1 MTEILSRGE
10 VDQLLSSIE
19 EIDANLEK
27 EKRSSHQTDSIIQK
41 KIQLYDFR
49 HPDRFSKEQLRTIE
63 IMHET
68 FARLV
73 TNNFSTQLRTLVS
86 VQIASVSQITYEE
99 FVKTAANPTLFAV
112 IDMRPFS
119 GSAMIEINP
128 SITFTIMEILF
139 GGEGGSIFNRELT
152 EIEQAVAENI
162 IEGMLEY
169 FRETWKKIINLRP
182 HLLNIETNPNL
193 VQVVPPNEMMLLI
206 IFNCKINNIDGLI
219 NIAIPY
225 ITIEPIV
232 SKLSAQTWYA
242 VDISGENDEK
252 VKGKLTRIMT
262 EVEMDVTAVIG
273 KVQLSID
280 EILSL
285 KTGDVVM
292 LDGAKF
298 TDPISLC
305 IGDIKKFNV
314 IPGRKA
320 NRLAVKIIDGI
331 QENVQTEDDDFSSS
345 YQEKDQ
351 LEDL

>member
-1 MTEILSRGE
+1 MTEILSRSE

-19 EIDANLEK
+19 EIDSALEK
-27 EKRSSHQTDSIIQK
+27 EKQTSQATDSIIQK
-41 KIQLYDFR
+41 RIQLYDFR

-99 FVKTAANPTLFAV
+99 FVKTVANPTLFAV

-119 GSAMIEINP
+119 GSAMIEITP

-139 GGEGGSIFNRELT
+139 GGEGGSLFNRELT

-206 IFNCKINNIDGLI
+206 ICNCKINNIDGLI

-242 VDISGENDEK
+242 VDISGDHDEQ
-252 VKGKLTRIMT
+252 VKETLMTTMT
-262 EVEMDVTAVIG
+262 EVEMDITAVIG
-273 KVQLSID
+273 KVNLNID

-285 KTGDVVM
+285 KKGDVVM
-292 LDGAKF
+292 LDAAKY
-298 TDPISLC
+298 TDPISLFV
-305 IGDIKKFNV
+305 GDIERFRV
-314 IPGRKA
+314 IPGKKA
-320 NRLAVKIIDGI
+320 NRLAVKIIDNLK
-331 QENVQTEDDDFSSS
+331 ESDKYEDTTYP
-345 YQEKDQ
+345 YQGKNK
-351 LEDL
+351 LEDIE